1 MADRQYSLK
10 KANIQF
16 TPLQGVEYKPMEYN
30 MGYLADSLNRMEER
44 ERKATEEQSKLD
56 VTFAKIKEQLHQDDE
71 TQQWFHDWEKKQR
84 ATIEGFAQLGDYSNA
99 IKYASNMASSALD
112 DGELQARIK
121 TNQQYETW
129 KNEIN
134 KNNSIEQRTKD
145 RLLEEE
151 GNQYKFDPIFD
162 KNDPSKVISGHDW
175 KASVNPVPH
184 IEHSNIAAWV
194 VQYLPEEQYTW
205 NNLDETGL
213 TSGGSYYRKRAEAI
227 DNVYNA
233 LLQSG
238 GQYMQSLRQEYY
250 DDAYEEKKLEE
261 EINNPNLSDAE
272 RTDKINRL
280 AVLKEGLYDGSAMR
294 DPVSVAKFK
303 IGKLLE
309 NAAYNRTSST
319 NKKPKISA
327 ASSKAV
333 DIAETFIGK
342 YGTGTASGGTVEM
355 SQEDELESNVKSM
368 YYNIQEGLNSLTE
381 DNLKGVT
388 IGG

>member
-1 MADRQYSLK
+1 MADRQYSLN

-30 MGYLADSLNRMEER
+30 MGHLADSLNRMEER

-134 KNNSIEQRTKD
+134 KNNTIEQRTKD

-175 KASVNPVPH
+175 KASENPVPH

-213 TSGGSYYRKRAEAI
+213 TSAGSYHRKRAEAI

-250 DDAYEEKKLEE
+250 DDVYEEKKLEE

-280 AVLKEGLYDGSAMR
+280 AVLKEGLYNGSAMR

-309 NAAYNRTSST
+309 AAAYNRTAST
-319 NKKPKISA
+319 NKQPKVNVSTGA
-327 ASSKAV
+327 DSKV
-333 DIAETFIGK
+333 QTFIDT
-342 YGTGTASGGTVEM
+342 YGTGTASGGVLERNQGEDFKVEVKTLY
-355 SQEDELESNVKSM
+355 EELQK
-368 YYNIQEGLNSLTE
+368 GLHALTE
-381 DNLKGVT
+381 DNLTGVT